1 MRRIGACMLGL
12 CILLLSGCQKPAA
25 LVSQPAGESSRYAE
39 TSAYTV
45 SFIST
50 SYSTQE
56 SLWAGA
62 DNAGMADAGER
73 RHIPVRRI
81 DSIEALQE
89 FLEEYGEWPDY
100 SSYINFGATIKL
112 SKTTE
117 AFDYRYF
124 KNHTLLV
131 LYLTENSGSIR
142 HQIDRVGID
151 GVTLF
156 ASVSAIVPENSDGSV
171 CLTDDMAGWF
181 ILIELDKAFAEG
193 CTAVDAWYTA

>member
-25 LVSQPAGESSRYAE
+25 PVSQPAGESSRYAE

-45 SFIST
+45 SYIST
-50 SYSTQE
+50 GYSTQE

-62 DNAGMADAGER
+62 DNTGLADAGER

-100 SSYINFGATIKL
+100 SSYINFGAVIPL

-124 KNHTLLV
+124 KDHTLLV
-131 LYLTENSGSIR
+131 LYLTENSGSNR

-151 GVTLF
+151 GDTLF
-156 ASVSAIVPENSDGSV
+156 VRVSVIVPEMGT
-171 CLTDDMAGWF
+171 CDMAGWF
-181 ILIELDKAFAEG
+181 ILLELDKAFAEG
-193 CTAVDAWYTA
+193 CTAVDAWYTV

>member
-1 MRRIGACMLGL
+1 MKRMMACAFGL

-25 LVSQPAGESSRYAE
+25 PVSQPAGESSRYAE

-45 SFIST
+45 SYIST
-50 SYSTQE
+50 DYSTQE
-56 SLWAGA
+56 SLWSEA
-62 DNAGMADAGER
+62 DNAGMADAEER

-89 FLEEYGEWPDY
+89 FLEVYGEWPDF
-100 SSYINFGATIKL
+100 SSYTGAVIPL

-124 KNHTLLV
+124 KDHTLLV
-131 LYLTENSGSIR
+131 LYLTENSGSNR

-151 GVTLF
+151 GDTLF
-156 ASVSAIVPENSDGSV
+156 VRVFAIVPTNSDGLV

-181 ILIELDKAFAEG
+181 ILLELDKAFAER